1 MTANTSKG
9 ITYPQS
15 TDHTRLWEHL
25 QTLATTADA
34 IIIGN
39 KDVQIFTVSGTW
51 TRPANAI
58 LVDVQVQGA
67 GGGSGGIAS
76 TGAGQASCAPGGG
89 GGEYARGLFL
99 PTTTGASVAVT
110 VGAGGAGGTAGAN
123 AGANGGT
130 SSFGA
135 LVTAVGGTGANGAS
149 ATSTNVSNGGAN
161 GGTGGTGGDIRMPG
175 GDGGNAQVIS
185 AIALKY
191 NNGGPSTLANLR
203 RSSGVAATTTT
214 GFDGNLYG
222 GGASGPANG
231 ASQSAVAGS
240 NGAVGVVIVTTYT
253 A

>member
-15 TDHTRLWEHL
+15 SDHTRIYDHM

-39 KDVQIFTVSGTW
+39 KDVQIFTSSGTW

-58 LVDVQVQGA
+58 LVDVQVQAG
-67 GGGSGGIAS
+67 GGGSGGCAA
-76 TGAGQASCAPGGG
+76 TGAGAAACAPGGS

-99 PTTTGASVAVT
+99 PTTTGATVAVT
-110 VGAGGAGGTAGAN
+110 VGAGGTGGAAGAN
-123 AGANGGT
+123 AGNNGGA

-135 LVTAVGGTGANGAS
+135 LITCVGGNGS
-149 ATSTNVSNGGAN
+149 GGGTTTTTSVSLGGTNGGN
-161 GGTGGTGGDIRMPG
+161 GGTGGDIHIAG
-175 GDGGNAQVIS
+175 SDGGNGQIIS
-185 AIALKY
+185 AIPLKY
-191 NNGGPSTLANLR
+191 NNGGASFLSALR
-203 RSSGVAATTTT
+203 RATGVATSQSS
-214 GFDGNLYG
+214 GFDGYSYG
-222 GGASGPANG
+222 GGASGPSNG

-240 NGAVGVVIVTTYT
+240 NGGPGIVIVTTYT